1 MKIFVELPCRVFY
14 PGRIDTVPLLI
25 ALNAIAE
32 ITTYLDNESY
42 TTLFSVD
49 GKEYTITKPYK
60 DVVNEIQ
67 KAQKRGADDAEIH

>member
-1 MKIFVELPCRVFY
+1 MFPVFVELPCRVFY

-32 ITTYLDNESY
+32 ITPYLDNESY

-60 DVVNEIQ
+60 DVVNAIQ
-67 KAQKRGADDAEIH
+67 KALGGADDAEIH